1 MKKKDQIT
9 EKIEQ
14 LEKTEKSAEKKNKVD
29 YGPGRRG
36 VTVGV
41 TLGLCAVLMVG
52 GYFLVKT
59 MIDNSTL
66 DQTSN
71 APVQSYDSGVFT
83 AGTASDTADTG
94 ISYPSGSNAQ
104 PDESTSASQ
113 AHTTTTRDSGAMTD
127 SGAGADPV
135 ETDPGRDPDNGGV
148 SVPGGDDIVIGGIG
162 GDTPDITL
170 PTGGGYDVTVPSNTN
185 SPSGVDP
192 TDPADPVIPATDPV
206 VPPATSASTA
216 RTTATP
222 ATGATTAAT
231 SASSTTGGGSS
242 STTSSSSRSSDVV
255 YIDITTTVGRPLS
268 DFFN

>member
-9 EKIEQ
+9 EKIDQ

-113 AHTTTTRDSGAMTD
+113 AQTTTTRDSGAMTD

-135 ETDPGRDPDNGGV
+135 EADPGRDPDNGGV
-148 SVPGGDDIVIGGIG
+148 SVPGGDDIVVGGIG

-185 SPSGVDP
+185 SPSGSDP
-192 TDPADPVIPATDPV
+192 TDPADPVIPQTT
-206 VPPATSASTA
+206 PATTA

-222 ATGATTAAT
+222 ATSATTAAT
-231 SASSTTGGGSS
+231 SASSTTGRTSAS
-242 STTSSSSRSSDVV
+242 STTDSTRASDII